1 MSTEQNEQQQVRQ
14 NGRKPLILI
23 GGLFILAMAVAVL
36 FFGGELADDTAETAE
51 AISTL
56 PISGGPV
63 NIGDMAIDF
72 TLTNLDGTAVT
83 LSDHLGQPIVINFWA
98 SWCGPCRIEM
108 PELQTLHDQ
117 YAANGLVILAV
128 NQAETAD
135 VAASFF
141 LDEMGLTFAN
151 PLLDSEAAA
160 ADKYGVRNLPTTLF
174 IDANGQVTAVHRGP
188 ALLSQFEDYLA
199 ATAPELVQ

>member
-1 MSTEQNEQQQVRQ
+1 
-14 NGRKPLILI
+14 
-23 GGLFILAMAVAVL
+23 
-36 FFGGELADDTAETAE
+36 LADGTAETAE

-56 PISGGPV
+56 PISSGPV

-83 LSDHLGQPIVINFWA
+83 LGDHLGQPTVINFWA

-108 PELQTLHDQ
+108 PELQTLHDR
-117 YAANGLVILAV
+117 YAADGLVILAV

-135 VAASFF
+135 VAAGFF
-141 LDEMGLTFAN
+141 FDEMGLTFAN

-160 ADKYGVRNLPTTLF
+160 ADKYGVRNLPTTFF
-174 IDANGQVTAVHRGP
+174 IDTNGQVTAVHRGP

-199 ATAPELVQ
+199 VTAPELVQ

>member
-1 MSTEQNEQQQVRQ
+1 MCLKQST
-14 NGRKPLILI
+14 I
-23 GGLFILAMAVAVL
+23 GLMGLLLLLAACAS
-36 FFGGELADDTAETAE
+36 GGELADGTAEMAE
-51 AISTL
+51 AISIL
-56 PISGGPV
+56 PTSGGPV
-63 NIGDMAIDF
+63 NVGGTAVDF

-117 YAANGLVILAV
+117 YAADGLVILAV

-135 VAASFF
+135 TAAGFF
-141 LDEMGLTFAN
+141 FDEMGLTFAN
-151 PLLDSEAAA
+151 PLLDSETAVANE
-160 ADKYGVRNLPTTLF
+160 YGARNLPTTFF

-188 ALLSQFEDYLA
+188 AVLSQFEGYLA
-199 ATAPELVQ
+199 ETAPELVQ

>member
-1 MSTEQNEQQQVRQ
+1 LT
-14 NGRKPLILI
+14 GDT
-23 GGLFILAMAVAVL
+23 AVTA
-36 FFGGELADDTAETAE
+36 DTAESAL
-51 AISTL
+51 TL
-56 PISGGPV
+56 PDSGGPV
-63 NIGDMAIDF
+63 AVGDTAIDF
-72 TLTNLDGTAVT
+72 TLANLDGTAVT

-117 YAANGLVILAV
+117 YAADGLVILAV

-141 LDEMGLTFAN
+141 FDEMGLTFAN
-151 PLLDSEAAA
+151 PLLDSETTV

-174 IDANGQVTAVHRGP
+174 IDANGQITAVHRGP
-188 ALLSQFEDYLA
+188 AVLSQFEDYLA